1 MFLKLDFFWQ
11 AQHRYE
17 QANAPPAQQALTYPA
32 QAQTNI
38 SPAYGA
44 APPAYDAGGS
54 SLYPSLEEYMGLT
67 ITSEMVKQN
76 MPVAIAQEMQVG
88 VAQEM
93 QVGVRQTS
101 TGNMQVA
108 PITGNSVGLARAEIK
123 QGVREVLLCKDG
135 DGKVGLR
142 VRSVNKVNNYILLL
156 FK

>member
-1 MFLKLDFFWQ
+1 
-11 AQHRYE
+11 
-17 QANAPPAQQALTYPA
+17 
-32 QAQTNI
+32 
-38 SPAYGA
+38 
-44 APPAYDAGGS
+44 
-54 SLYPSLEEYMGLT
+54 MGLT